1 MVAVWAGCALE
12 EAGGRAQGEVSVDA
26 EVEHQGDE
34 AVGAEDGVA
43 GAEPVVVGHCDPAG
57 GWESAFV
64 CGTSIALNCEDGI
77 VSRT

>member
-1 MVAVWAGCALE
+1 VVAVWAGRALE

-43 GAEPVVVGHCDPAG
+43 GAEPVVVGHCDPA
-57 GWESAFV
+57 A
-64 CGTSIALNCEDGI
+64 IL
-77 VSRT
+77 SRCQSFCVRSRWDVFD